1 VAQRSHRKRKLRDLS
16 ARGRKRMKRRESL
29 RKSGIFSMKRLSSR
43 GLLKT
48 YTNNLASSLSINML
62 TKRLSSFRL
71 SLVLYRLKVKSI
83 RISKIKLENFKLGHT
98 LATLSVKSKDVK
110 LLNLR
115 RMSSVKRVP
124 GSNL

>member
-1 VAQRSHRKRKLRDLS
+1 MS
-16 ARGRKRMKRRESL
+16 ARGRKRRKRRESS
-29 RKSGIFSMKRLSSR
+29 RKSGIFSMKRQSSR

-48 YTNNLASSLSINML
+48 YTNNLASSLLINTL

-71 SLVLYRLKVKSI
+71 SLVLYRLIVKSI
-83 RISKIKLENFKLGHT
+83 RMSKIKLENFKQGHT
-98 LATLSVKSKDVK
+98 LATLSAKSKDLK
-110 LLNLR
+110 LLNSR